1 MLAGKLGG
9 RIGFRAVRDGGFD
22 RFQCS
27 LRRGPAPLRFY
38 GAPRD
43 RAGARREAR
52 GGGSAFAL
60 CAMEGLIASNVRSGA
75 VPLHCVLWGSA
86 GPCLRTQGSFGE
98 DERSRGARGE
108 GFIASGDR
116 FISVQL
122 PPRRGSIEGV
132 GRQRSAPGETAS
144 HVSRIRS
151 DWLGR
156 ADRLGDVDAVLY
168 EGGGVTRARI
178 LSWEWL
184 RHGFELRFG
193 RGGLSG

>member
-1 MLAGKLGG
+1 MGSAKPS
-9 RIGFRAVRDGGFD
+9 R
-22 RFQCS
+22 CS
-27 LRRGPAPLRFY
+27 QGSS
-38 GAPRD
+38 
-43 RAGARREAR
+43 

-60 CAMEGLIASNVRSGA
+60 CAMEGLIASNARSGA
-75 VPLHCVLWGSA
+75 VPLHCGFMGLRETAPVLAGKLVGGGSA
-86 GPCLRTQGSFGE
+86 FALC
-98 DERSRGARGE
+98 AME
-108 GFIASGDR
+108 GLIASGDR
-116 FISVQL
+116 FISVLL

-132 GRQRSAPGETAS
+132 GRQRSVSGDETAS

>member
-1 MLAGKLGG
+1 MLAPARSRSTAVLWGSARPRRCSQGSSWG

-60 CAMEGLIASNVRSGA
+60 SAMEGL
-75 VPLHCVLWGSA
+75 
-86 GPCLRTQGSFGE
+86 
-98 DERSRGARGE
+98 
-108 GFIASGDR
+108 IASGDR
-116 FISVQL
+116 FISVLL
-122 PPRRGSIEGV
+122 PPRRGSIEVV

-168 EGGGVTRARI
+168 EGGGVTGARI